1 MPRTLSD
8 EQLRRVAEK
17 FRKALGREL
26 TPQERKYLGLSITA
40 ARMDGMEL
48 HPERRKSKGQERPS
62 ESHGK
67 EERTRATGL
76 GKPKLDFQRTPG

>member
-26 TPQERKYLGLSITA
+26 TPQECKYLGLSIKA
-40 ARMDGMEL
+40 ARMDGLEP
-48 HPERRKSKGQERPS
+48 HPERRKNKGQDRPS
-62 ESHGK
+62 GSHGK
-67 EERTRATGL
+67 EEAKRATGL
-76 GKPKLDFQRTPG
+76 GKPKLDFQRPPG